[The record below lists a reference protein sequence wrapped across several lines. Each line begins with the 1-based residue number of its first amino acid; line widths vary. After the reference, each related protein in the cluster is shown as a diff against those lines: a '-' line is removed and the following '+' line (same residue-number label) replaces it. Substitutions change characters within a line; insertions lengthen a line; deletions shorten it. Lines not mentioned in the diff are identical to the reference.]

1 MRERRPRSYRGCR
14 RQGALRVAHP
24 GPGSL
29 EGTRRT
35 ACSGA
40 QTRKQRCV
48 RTRWWYLSWCGRA
61 QVAARVQR
69 ASVEAAEVAR
79 YEAYDCR
86 HGARYLPAGGDG
98 AAMDEDEW

>member
-1 MRERRPRSYRGCR
+1 M
-14 RQGALRVAHP
+14 
-24 GPGSL
+24 
-29 EGTRRT
+29 
-35 ACSGA
+35 
-40 QTRKQRCV
+40 
-48 RTRWWYLSWCGRA
+48 SWCGRA